1 MTNFSFDLF
10 VLLPLLHNH
19 PAVFFA
25 VHVGGEVAFVDSDD
39 VAAPGFP
46 FGAFEPVDVEDVAVF
61 AGEDGHVEDAVYFE
75 VGEEVRAVGELG
87 HVAEARDAELDHA
100 EAVGELAVLD
110 WDAELGAAG
119 TDAAGC
125 DEDVGLAAR
134 GFVELAYE
142 ARGAVEVA
150 ALEV

>member
-1 MTNFSFDLF
+1 MLIATTVPIILRPLCYKSICS
-10 VLLPLLHNH
+10 VLLLHNH

-75 VGEEVRAVGELG
+75 VGEEVRAVG
-87 HVAEARDAELDHA
+87 
-100 EAVGELAVLD
+100 
-110 WDAELGAAG
+110 
-119 TDAAGC
+119 
-125 DEDVGLAAR
+125 
-134 GFVELAYE
+134 
-142 ARGAVEVA
+142 
-150 ALEV
+150 

>member
-1 MTNFSFDLF
+1 MPKGTHTKKRLINTHHIEFFSFRICF
-10 VLLPLLHNH
+10 LLHRNAFLHNH

-75 VGEEVRAVGELG
+75 VGEEVRAV
-87 HVAEARDAELDHA
+87 
-100 EAVGELAVLD
+100 
-110 WDAELGAAG
+110 
-119 TDAAGC
+119 
-125 DEDVGLAAR
+125 
-134 GFVELAYE
+134 
-142 ARGAVEVA
+142 
-150 ALEV
+150 